1 MMFQLFQT
9 LKKVFITSKQAR
21 VSQGLHNSVDADIAK
36 LDRTIVR
43 LNSAKNVHLF
53 RTDYLE

>member
-9 LKKVFITSKQAR
+9 LKKIFITSKQAR

>member
-1 MMFQLFQT
+1 MFQLFQT
-9 LKKVFITSKQAR
+9 LKKIFITSKQAR
-21 VSQGLHNSVDADIAK
+21 VSQGLHNSVDADVAK

-43 LNSAKNVHLF
+43 LNSTKNVHLF